1 MASSDVLNEL
11 IAHFAGYLRL
21 PPGDNYTVKILY
33 QGSAVPETGQA
44 DENAKSHAPH
54 HPDLDPM
61 HGAHLNVP
69 TMPAFKPVHLIY
81 SSSHKFQN
89 TDFHSPHPALI
100 LPHPLPPL
108 LNAPAGGGGGGGGG
122 GEFQITATYQ
132 SGGDE
137 TILDIRQINV
147 LSNNNLFINNQQ
159 VISATE
165 AYNHNNEHAAKVLGD
180 MLHEA
185 NDAIPNGLNLS
196 AANTSSDLQQFV
208 DARDAHPISTLAQD
222 APFSTQTGQYVNG
235 APVTDGSDPHQTT
248 DNLLTTVANAEQAG
262 ITAPPQAPP
271 GDYQHDHIATVSVG
285 SNYQA
290 NDAAIVNEEG
300 LTAQLA
306 VQGNYY
312 QTEAIIQTNVIATS
326 NHVSGGGPG
335 AASIAANTV
344 QNIADM
350 QNDVPTL
357 TSGGSGTTSSGL
369 NWSVTV
375 LNGDLVDVHSLVQT
389 NYLQNNN
396 VVYQTTETGES
407 LTVAGSNIQ
416 TNSAEYQNLTSN
428 YQLIIVEGNY
438 NQDDLI
444 YQTNVMLDN
453 NNVSFGGGHH
463 HGGHGGGSSSAAG
476 GGSSSATG
484 GGDSVVNDATIVDT
498 ANHNYQAFT
507 PAAQSVVQTLE
518 SQSGSVDPASVLSA
532 FPNLFGNINVLVV
545 TGNYYDVNYI
555 SQTNIMSN
563 SNVVHMHGGHGATD
577 TVNTGSNIAVNA
589 ATIIDGGSAL
599 SPYLQGSYYNDMI
612 LLQTNIIGNNASAAA
627 HNPGQFVPE
636 LVAFTGALDSAN
648 QGSEATVAAA
658 ASTHHHHDGVA
669 GVMH

>member
-44 DENAKSHAPH
+44 DDNAKSHAAH
-54 HPDLDPM
+54 HPDLEPM

-69 TMPAFKPVHLIY
+69 MIPAFKPAHLFY
-81 SSSHKFQN
+81 FTPHKFQSA
-89 TDFHSPHPALI
+89 DFHSPHPTLI
-100 LPHPLPPL
+100 LPHALPPL
-108 LNAPAGGGGGGGGG
+108 LNAPAGGGGGGGGS

-165 AYNHNNEHAAKVLGD
+165 AYNQNLHHAEKVLGD
-180 MLHEA
+180 MMQQAH
-185 NDAIPNGLNLS
+185 DAVPNSLDLS
-196 AANTSSDLQQFV
+196 ADNTSSDLLQFV
-208 DARDAHPISTLAQD
+208 QSRDAHPISTLAQD
-222 APFSTQTGQYVNG
+222 APFAAHTGQYVNG
-235 APVTDGSDPHQTT
+235 VPVTDGSDPHQTT

-262 ITAPPQAPP
+262 LTAPPQAPA

-300 LTAQLA
+300 LTTMLA

-312 QTEAIIQTNVIATS
+312 QTEAIVQTNVVGGTDHI
-326 NHVSGGGPG
+326 SGGGPSV
-335 AASIAANTV
+335 ASITANTV
-344 QNIADM
+344 QNIADI
-350 QNDVPTL
+350 QNEVPTL
-357 TSGGSGTTSSGL
+357 SSGGSGTTSSGL
-369 NWSVTV
+369 NWSVSV

-396 VVYQTTETGES
+396 VVYQTTEVGES

-453 NNVSFGGGHH
+453 NNVRFSGGG
-463 HGGHGGGSSSAAG
+463 GGTA
-476 GGSSSATG
+476 SATG
-484 GGDSVVNDATIVDT
+484 GGDNVVNDASIVDT

-507 PAAQSVVQTLE
+507 PAAEAVVQALE
-518 SQSGSVDPASVLSA
+518 SQSGTVDPASVLSA

-563 SNVVHMHGGHGATD
+563 SNVVHMWGGHGATD

-589 ATIIDGGSAL
+589 ATIVDGGSAL
-599 SPYLQGSYYNDMI
+599 SPYLQGNYYNDMI

-636 LVAFTGALDSAN
+636 LVAFTGALDTAN

-658 ASTHHHHDGVA
+658 ASVQQHHHDGVA